1 MGTVTAL
8 ARRLSRHAC
17 ARTPAAPPPR
27 APTELSRV
35 LVCGRAPNSGDSY
48 ALWRVMG
55 TGARRGQR
63 TALVRG
69 EAGRRKT
76 DKVGSKVLRALWAEQ
91 LRKRGYIVP
100 TRVPA
105 LALLRPRGCTYPV
118 DPGTVLGDGQ
128 QLAIDVCAAVERHVF
143 SLFVFGNDG
152 VECDPS
158 DSVIRSGAVVKAQV
172 HRDCPSLRRN
182 TANLQFVAVLQ
193 GSVDFRIETTV
204 DTLLPPRTLVR
215 SRKKAIALTANQVLV
230 FSGSR
235 YAHSVAASSN
245 CVRVTGWVCRAGH
258 RVADDGGGV
267 PAVLV
272 GGGAWL

>member
-1 MGTVTAL
+1 MRACGGGRA
-8 ARRLSRHAC
+8 ARA
-17 ARTPAAPPPR
+17 ARG
-27 APTELSRV
+27 V
-35 LVCGRAPNSGDSY
+35 LVRGRSLNSGDCH

-63 TALVRG
+63 TASVRG

-91 LRKRGYIVP
+91 LRKRGHIIP

-105 LALLRPRGCTYPV
+105 LARLRPRGCTYPV
-118 DPGTVLGDGQ
+118 DPGMVLGDGQ
-128 QLAIDVCAAVERHVF
+128 QLAIDVCEAVERHVF

-193 GSVDFRIETTV
+193 GTVDFRIETTV
-204 DTLLPPRTLVR
+204 DALLPPRTSDR
-215 SRKKAIALTANQVLV
+215 
-230 FSGSR
+230 
-235 YAHSVAASSN
+235 
-245 CVRVTGWVCRAGH
+245 
-258 RVADDGGGV
+258 
-267 PAVLV
+267 
-272 GGGAWL
+272 

>member
-1 MGTVTAL
+1 MH
-8 ARRLSRHAC
+8 ARHRTYMHAGV
-17 ARTPAAPPPR
+17 ARAR
-27 APTELSRV
+27 GV

-152 VECDPS
+152 RRQLWHWP
-158 DSVIRSGAVVKAQV
+158 R
-172 HRDCPSLRRN
+172 RDVYLR
-182 TANLQFVAVLQ
+182 
-193 GSVDFRIETTV
+193 
-204 DTLLPPRTLVR
+204 
-215 SRKKAIALTANQVLV
+215 
-230 FSGSR
+230 
-235 YAHSVAASSN
+235 AHNA
-245 CVRVTGWVCRAGH
+245 CGGD
-258 RVADDGGGV
+258 ADY
-267 PAVLV
+267 
-272 GGGAWL
+272 WR

>member
-1 MGTVTAL
+1 MH
-8 ARRLSRHAC
+8 ARHRTYMHAGV
-17 ARTPAAPPPR
+17 ARAR
-27 APTELSRV
+27 GV

-152 VECDPS
+152 GRVRPERLGDP
-158 DSVIRSGAVVKAQV
+158 VRGRRQGA
-172 HRDCPSLRRN
+172 
-182 TANLQFVAVLQ
+182 
-193 GSVDFRIETTV
+193 GSPR
-204 DTLLPPRTLVR
+204 LPLP
-215 SRKKAIALTANQVLV
+215 
-230 FSGSR
+230 
-235 YAHSVAASSN
+235 ASQY
-245 CVRVTGWVCRAGH
+245 RQ
-258 RVADDGGGV
+258 
-267 PAVLV
+267 PAVRCCFT
-272 GGGAWL
+272 GFCRFQDRNYG